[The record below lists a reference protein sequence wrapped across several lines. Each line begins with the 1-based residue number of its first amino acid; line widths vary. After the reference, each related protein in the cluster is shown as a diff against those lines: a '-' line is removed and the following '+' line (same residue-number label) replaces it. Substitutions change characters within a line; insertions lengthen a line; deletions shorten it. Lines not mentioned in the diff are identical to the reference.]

1 MATLKLEIVTPEEK
15 IYSEDVEM
23 VTLPGS
29 EGELGVYPKHVPLLT
44 TLVPGELRVLKNGRE
59 TAMAIGEGFVEIK
72 ADAVSVLTDMALES
86 EKIDIATAEAA
97 VERAKAAMKEDQTAR
112 TGGCHSSVAAKS
124 ACPVARQTPP
134 PPRVNEGRSFRAKS
148 RNPVALSFGLQRGI
162 LRLRFAPLRMTS
174 PDILGIIAGNGVYP
188 RLLADGARRAG
199 VEKIVAAAFTDE
211 TDPVLERHVNVLEW
225 MRVGQLGRLLKF
237 FRSQD
242 IHHAIMAGQIAPK
255 NLFDLRPDLKALM
268 LLGKLK
274 ERNAE
279 SIFAAIA
286 DELAKVEVDLLP
298 ATTFLEDSL
307 ARPGLI
313 AGPKLSP
320 RQEHDVELGWNAAK
334 EIARLD
340 IGQTIIIKNGTIVAV
355 EALEG
360 TNEAIKRG
368 GTLAREGA
376 VMVKVSKPNQDM
388 RFDVPVIGV
397 ETVRI
402 AAESGVRV
410 IAVEAGKT
418 LLLERDAVIAL
429 ANGSNMSV
437 VAR

>member
-1 MATLKLEIVTPEEK
+1 
-15 IYSEDVEM
+15 
-23 VTLPGS
+23 
-29 EGELGVYPKHVPLLT
+29 
-44 TLVPGELRVLKNGRE
+44 
-59 TAMAIGEGFVEIK
+59 
-72 ADAVSVLTDMALES
+72 VS
-86 EKIDIATAEAA
+86 
-97 VERAKAAMKEDQTAR
+97 
-112 TGGCHSSVAAKS
+112 S
-124 ACPVARQTPP
+124 ACLFQIRCLAQPP
-134 PPRVNEGRSFRAKS
+134 LHA
-148 RNPVALSFGLQRGI
+148 
-162 LRLRFAPLRMTS
+162 
-174 PDILGIIAGNGVYP
+174 LGIIAGNGVYP

-199 VEKIVAAAFTDE
+199 VEKIVVAAFTGE
-211 TDPVLERHVNVLEW
+211 TDPVLDRHVNVLEW

-298 ATTFLEDSL
+298 ATTFLEDSIAKL
-307 ARPGLI
+307 GLI

-340 IGQTIIIKNGTIVAV
+340 IGQTIVIKNGTIVAV
-355 EALEG
+355 EAFEG

-376 VMVKVSKPNQDM
+376 VVVKVSKPNQDM

>member
-1 MATLKLEIVTPEEK
+1 M
-15 IYSEDVEM
+15 S
-23 VTLPGS
+23 
-29 EGELGVYPKHVPLLT
+29 
-44 TLVPGELRVLKNGRE
+44 
-59 TAMAIGEGFVEIK
+59 
-72 ADAVSVLTDMALES
+72 
-86 EKIDIATAEAA
+86 
-97 VERAKAAMKEDQTAR
+97 
-112 TGGCHSSVAAKS
+112 S
-124 ACPVARQTPP
+124 ACLFQIRYLAQ
-134 PPRVNEGRSFRAKS
+134 
-148 RNPVALSFGLQRGI
+148 
-162 LRLRFAPLRMTS
+162 APLYA
-174 PDILGIIAGNGVYP
+174 LGIIAGNGVYP
-188 RLLADGARRAG
+188 RSLADGARRAG

-274 ERNAE
+274 QRNAE

-286 DELAKVEVDLLP
+286 DELVKVEVDLLP

-402 AAESGVRV
+402 AADSGVRV

-418 LLLERDAVIAL
+418 LLLERDDVIAL

>member
-1 MATLKLEIVTPEEK
+1 MQSPE
-15 IYSEDVEM
+15 
-23 VTLPGS
+23 T
-29 EGELGVYPKHVPLLT
+29 
-44 TLVPGELRVLKNGRE
+44 
-59 TAMAIGEGFVEIK
+59 
-72 ADAVSVLTDMALES
+72 
-86 EKIDIATAEAA
+86 
-97 VERAKAAMKEDQTAR
+97 
-112 TGGCHSSVAAKS
+112 
-124 ACPVARQTPP
+124 
-134 PPRVNEGRSFRAKS
+134 
-148 RNPVALSFGLQRGI
+148 
-162 LRLRFAPLRMTS
+162 
-174 PDILGIIAGNGVYP
+174 LGIIAGNGVYP
-188 RLLADGARRAG
+188 RLIADAARKAG
-199 VEKIVAAAFTDE
+199 VTKIVAAAFTDE
-211 TDPVLERHVNVLEW
+211 TDPVLEQHVNVVEW

-268 LLGKLK
+268 LLGKLR

-279 SIFAAIA
+279 SIFAATA
-286 DELAKVEVDLLP
+286 HELAKIDVHLLP
-298 ATTFLEDSL
+298 ATTFLEEWL

-320 RQEHDVELGWNAAK
+320 RQEHDVELGWNVAK

-340 IGQTIIIKNGTIVAV
+340 IGQTIVIKNGTIVAV

-368 GTLAREGA
+368 GMLAREGA
-376 VMVKVSKPNQDM
+376 VVVKVSKPNQDM

-397 ETVRI
+397 ETIRI

-418 LLLERDAVIAL
+418 LLLERDAIVDL
-429 ANGSNMSV
+429 AKRVEISI
-437 VAR
+437 VAG